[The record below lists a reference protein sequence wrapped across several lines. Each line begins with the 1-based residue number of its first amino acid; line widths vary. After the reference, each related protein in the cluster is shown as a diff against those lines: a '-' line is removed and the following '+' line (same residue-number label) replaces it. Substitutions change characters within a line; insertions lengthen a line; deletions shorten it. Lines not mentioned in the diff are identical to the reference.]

1 MYMYMHMCMHMYMHM
16 YMHIGTERNV
26 GLRGLL
32 VIDTYTWV
40 KNTPSVVSLSVRE
53 YYKKQNV

>member
-1 MYMYMHMCMHMYMHM
+1 MYMYMCMY
-16 YMHIGTERNV
+16 IGTERNV